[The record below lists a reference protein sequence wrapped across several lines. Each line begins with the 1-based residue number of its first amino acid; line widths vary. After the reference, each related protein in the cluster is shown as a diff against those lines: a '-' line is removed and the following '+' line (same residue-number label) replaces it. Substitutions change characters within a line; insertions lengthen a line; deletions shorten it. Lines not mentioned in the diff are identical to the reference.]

1 MNTNYQ
7 KVIGLFLLSW
17 LLATITIGMQTWIGD
32 QTIYSKQ
39 LEKQREELHFGI
51 LENKAPGGK
60 GWTALGATSIQKR
73 IGIVYL
79 AEAIRINT
87 GLTVAKIYKL
97 LDTAFLF
104 VGLLALYF
112 YLKKWLPDPYSL
124 LGVLYFCAM
133 LPLTYLF
140 QLFHPWDRL
149 QMVFWI
155 GLLYLVAEGNFVV
168 LVFCLFLSVLVKF
181 DTILLPFLYFLVHVN
196 RSGWL
201 KTSMETLFLL
211 LITFGTYMALG
222 QLFPSPVDGS
232 YYNLQGA
239 FNTLWSN
246 AQKLVEMN
254 VRYPPLLVH
263 ALPVFLALFFLPSKH
278 RFVVASVAFA
288 LGLSAVYMVFSNYE
302 EVRAHMVVLVLVLP
316 SALLTLK
323 KLVDGAPSNGSV
335 AAD

>member
-7 KVIGLFLLSW
+7 KVIGFFLLSW
-17 LLATITIGMQTWIGD
+17 LLASITIGMQTWIGD

-39 LEKQREELHFGI
+39 LEKQREELHFGV

-79 AEAIRINT
+79 AEAIRTNT

-97 LDTAFLF
+97 LDTVFLF
-104 VGLLALYF
+104 VNLLALYF

-149 QMVFWI
+149 QMVLWM
-155 GLLYLVAEGNFVV
+155 GLLYLVAERNFVV
-168 LVFCLFLSVLVKF
+168 LIVCLFLSVLVKF
-181 DTILLPFLYFLVHVN
+181 DTILLPFLYFLVHVS

-201 KTSMETLFLL
+201 KTSLETLFLL

-239 FNTLWSN
+239 FSTLWSN

-263 ALPVFLALFFLPSKH
+263 TLPVFLALFFLPSKH
-278 RFVVASVAFA
+278 RFVASSVVFA
-288 LGLSAVYMVFSNYE
+288 LGLSGVYMVFSNYE
-302 EVRAHMVVLVLVLP
+302 EVRAHMVILVLVLP

-323 KLVDGAPSNGSV
+323 KLVDGAASNGPV
-335 AAD
+335 AAG

>member
-1 MNTNYQ
+1 MIRNYQ
-7 KVIGLFLLSW
+7 KAIGFLLLSW
-17 LLATITIGMQTWIGD
+17 LLAAITIGMQTWIGD

-73 IGIVYL
+73 IGTVYL
-79 AEAIRINT
+79 AEFIRTHT
-87 GLTVAKIYKL
+87 GLTVGNIYKL
-97 LDTAFLF
+97 LDTVFLF
-104 VGLLALYF
+104 FGLLTLYF
-112 YLKKWLPDPYSL
+112 YLKKWLPDQYCL

-149 QMVFWI
+149 QMVLWI
-155 GLLYLVAEGNFVV
+155 GLLYLVSEKNFVV
-168 LVFCLFLSVLVKF
+168 LTLFLFLSVLVKF
-181 DTILLPFLYFLVHVN
+181 DTILLPFLYFLVHLDRN
-196 RSGWL
+196 GWL
-201 KTSMETLFLL
+201 RTGLETLALL
-211 LITFGTYMALG
+211 LIAFGTYIALG

-239 FNTLWSN
+239 LTTLSSN
-246 AQKLVEMN
+246 ARKLVDMN

-263 ALPVFLALFFLPSKH
+263 ALPVFLALFFLSSKQ
-278 RFVVASVAFA
+278 RFVVATVAFA
-288 LGLSAVYMVFSNYE
+288 LALSAVYMIFSNYE

-323 KLVDGAPSNGSV
+323 RFLDSAARKAPVV
-335 AAD
+335 AA

>member
-7 KVIGLFLLSW
+7 KVIGFFLLLW

-112 YLKKWLPDPYSL
+112 YLKKWLPEPYSL

-149 QMVFWI
+149 QMVLWI

-168 LVFCLFLSVLVKF
+168 LIVCLFLSVLVKF
-181 DTILLPFLYFLVHVN
+181 DTILLPFLYFLVHVS

-201 KTSMETLFLL
+201 KTSLETLFLL

-222 QLFPSPVDGS
+222 QLFPSPMDGS

-239 FNTLWSN
+239 LSSVWSN
-246 AQKLVEMN
+246 TQKLVEMN

-323 KLVDGAPSNGSV
+323 KLVDGAASNGPV